1 MHVKQANTQY
11 TTMPLECYFYRH
23 NVLSIWILLI
33 MDMYKFRKSFQTLV
47 DLSGMSLDNDL
58 ELDFSFIDLTRIFF
72 IYLDLY
78 WTFQIE
84 KCH

>member
-1 MHVKQANTQY
+1 
-11 TTMPLECYFYRH
+11 
-23 NVLSIWILLI
+23 